1 MTMLQII
8 DSSILLGLIYCG
20 VAISIAISLR
30 ILDFPDLT
38 IEGSVPLGGAIT
50 AVAIQQ
56 GVNPVIAI
64 LFAMMIGAG
73 AGASTAIFHTKLKI
87 NKLLAGIIALTI
99 LYSLNLRVMGSSNIG
114 LLNHETIFSWVE
126 NLDNAVRVY
135 IGWSMVLHPL
145 KALTLLAFVIFISYM
160 IIIFLKTEIGLR
172 LRSVG
177 DNIKFAQS
185 VGVNPSLYIIV
196 GLALA
201 NGIASVCGGIIA
213 MNQGFTDVGMG
224 HGMLVLGLA
233 SLILG
238 EKVLYKFYPVLGR
251 VKYLIIAA
259 VLGSILYQGILV
271 VALKLGLPPTD
282 LKLGTAIIVLIAVAL
297 QYCSKIVYSGQR
309 YEY

>member
-1 MTMLQII
+1 MIILQIM

-50 AVAIQQ
+50 AMAIQQ
-56 GVNPVIAI
+56 GVSPIIAI
-64 LFAMMIGAG
+64 LFAMLAGAG
-73 AGASTAIFHTKLKI
+73 AGASTAVFHTKLKI
-87 NKLLAGIIALTI
+87 NKLLSGIIALTI

-114 LLNHETIFSWVE
+114 LLNQETLFSWME
-126 NLDNAVRVY
+126 NLDNTIRVY
-135 IGWSMVLHPL
+135 MGWSIILHPF
-145 KALTLLAFVIFISYM
+145 KVFTLLVFVIFISFM
-160 IIIFLKTEIGLR
+160 IIIFLRTEVGLR

-177 DNIKFAQS
+177 DNIIFAQG
-185 VGVNPSLYIIV
+185 VGINPSFYIIV
-196 GLALA
+196 GMATA
-201 NGIASVCGGIIA
+201 NGIAGLFGGFIA

-224 HGMLVLGLA
+224 QGMLVLGLA

-238 EKVLYKFYPVLGR
+238 EKVLYMFYPVLGR
-251 VKYLIIAA
+251 VRYLIIAA
-259 VLGSILYQGILV
+259 VFGSILYQGILI

-282 LKLGTAIIVLIAVAL
+282 LKLGTAVIVLIAVAL
-297 QYCSKIVYSGQR
+297 QYRSKITSLGQR